1 MHYTEVEN
9 LATTITIADY
19 LFHRLKQLKV
29 STIFGLPGEF
39 NAPLIDKLYSIQGLR
54 WAGNTNELNAAYAAD
69 GYARLKGLGCII
81 STFGVGELSAIN
93 GIAGSYAEHV
103 GVLHVVGMPPTS
115 AQTRQLLLHHTLGN
129 GDYTVFHRMATE
141 VSCHSAVIVD
151 TDFCAQEVDACIS
164 KAFTLQRPVYMGIP
178 VNLVDMPVESH
189 RLNQPLDLSVPP
201 NDPNKENEVV
211 EQILSHFYKAKHPV
225 IIADACVTRHAVD
238 AETREL
244 CERTQFPVFVTPMG
258 KGAVDE
264 SLPQFGGVYTGSISS
279 PSVRE
284 VVGFADFLIVIGCML
299 ADFETSSFHF
309 GYRAKELVLLYP
321 TLVKFKHA
329 TYPDL
334 NIKPLLQSLLSQL
347 RESQLSYH
355 TQPRQSMV
363 IPKLE
368 LPSTHS
374 LRQEWVWNQISQ
386 WFQEH
391 DVIITET
398 GTSAFGIN
406 QTNFPHHTL
415 GISQALWGSVG
426 YSLGACLGAAMAATE
441 LSKTHRVVLFIGDG
455 AFQLTAQELS
465 TMIRW
470 RLTPYIFIMN
480 NQGYSVDRFLHS
492 NASYYDIQPWD
503 YSRLPEIFGAQDYE
517 SRKIVTVGDFQ
528 SMVKDPNFANAERI
542 RILEIMLP
550 PMDVPQALRE
560 RWVQEEKRELERRE
574 SVESVKRQ
582 KLLPPR

>member
-1 MHYTEVEN
+1 MYEDTGSMGP
-9 LATTITIADY
+9 TITIAEY
-19 LFHRLKQLKV
+19 FFHRLKQLDV
-29 STIFGLPGEF
+29 FTVFGLPGEF
-39 NAPLIDKLYSIQGLR
+39 NAPLIDKLYETKGLR

-69 GYARLKGLGCII
+69 GYARLKGLGCVV

-103 GVLHVVGMPPTS
+103 GLLHVVGMPPTS

-141 VSCHSAVIVD
+141 VSCYSAVIID
-151 TDFCAQEVDACIS
+151 TELCTQEVDECIRR
-164 KAFTLQRPVYMGIP
+164 AYVFQRPVYMGIP
-178 VNLVDMPVESH
+178 VNLVDMPVDYDK
-189 RLNQPLDLSVPP
+189 LNEPLDLSVPP
-201 NDPNKENEVV
+201 NETSKENEVV
-211 EQILSHFYKAKHPV
+211 EQILSHFYKATNPV
-225 IIADACVTRHAVD
+225 IVADACVTRHRIE
-238 AETREL
+238 AETQEL
-244 CERTQFPVFVTPMG
+244 CQRTKFPLFVTPMG
-258 KGAVDE
+258 KGSVDE
-264 SLPQFGGVYTGSISS
+264 GLPQFGGVFTGSISS

-284 VVGFADFLIVIGCML
+284 IVDFADCLIVVGCML
-299 ADFETSSFHF
+299 SDFETTSFHF
-309 GYRAKELVLLYP
+309 NYRAKELVLLYP

-329 TYPDL
+329 TYPDI
-334 NIKPLLQSLLSQL
+334 NIKPLLHSLLSHLQDERL
-347 RESQLSYH
+347 NYQW
-355 TQPRQSMV
+355 QPRPQMV

-368 LPSTHS
+368 LPRTHP

-386 WFQEH
+386 WFMEG

-406 QTNFPHHTL
+406 QTHFPPHTL

-426 YSLGACLGAAMAATE
+426 YSLGACLGAAMAVDE
-441 LSKTHRVVLFIGDG
+441 KSKTHRVILFVGDG

-470 RLTPYIFIMN
+470 GLTPYIFIMN

-492 NASYYDIQPWD
+492 NASYYDIQQWN
-503 YSRLPEIFGAQDYE
+503 YSILPAIFGAKDYE
-517 SRKIVTVGDFQ
+517 SKKIITVGDFQ
-528 SMVKDPNFANAERI
+528 DMVKDLNFSIGDRI

-560 RWVQEEKRELERRE
+560 KWIQEEKRDQERRA
-574 SVESVKRQ
+574 SVESVKRM
-582 KLLPPR
+582 KLGP